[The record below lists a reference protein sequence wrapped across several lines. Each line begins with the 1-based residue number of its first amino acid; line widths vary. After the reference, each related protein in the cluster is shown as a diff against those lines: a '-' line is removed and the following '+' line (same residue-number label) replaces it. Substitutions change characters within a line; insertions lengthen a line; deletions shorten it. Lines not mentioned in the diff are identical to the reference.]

1 MEVHCMIEKNKYNPV
16 IVQSND
22 LIEAFYDSDLT
33 PTEHK
38 VIRYAASKIKDSPE
52 MFPTVSFDVKEF
64 LEAGGIK
71 SNNHHKRIE
80 NIGDELSRKR
90 IKLKNDSKVGWF
102 PWLSSMIYEGGTVT
116 FTFNILLKD
125 LLLELEGRF
134 TKYNYRYISDMRSSY
149 SIRLYELLKQYAP
162 IGKRKFRVDELKRML
177 GVENKYPSYG
187 QFKQRVLNQ
196 AEKELNKKG
205 SLTFSYEEIKKG
217 RKVYELVFFIKATE
231 KQLTLNDFS
240 PSVEE
245 QTFIEDVSILL
256 EKNQLAI
263 NKDVIRNWHQY
274 SFDLVSQT
282 IHEVKSHD
290 MRHPSAYITKVLK
303 NKHADFL
310 DLKKNIK
317 SDDEKVK
324 ELIRIFINLKKTGN
338 IMPGWFIKDKFVEY
352 AKDRYSLTE
361 IEDMWHNNKVYIEEK
376 INSD

>member
-1 MEVHCMIEKNKYNPV
+1 MEVHCMTEKNKYNPV

-64 LEAGGIK
+64 LEAGGIR

-125 LLLELEGRF
+125 LLLELEGSF

-162 IGKRKFRVDELKRML
+162 IGKRKFRIDDLKRML

-205 SLTFSYEEIKKG
+205 GLTFSFEEIKKG
-217 RKVYELVFFIKATE
+217 RKVHEIVFFISVNE
-231 KQLTLNDFS
+231 KQLTLTDFM
-240 PSVEE
+240 PSAEE
-245 QTFIEDVSILL
+245 QEFLESISVLL
-256 EKNQLAI
+256 EKNQLAVS
-263 NKDVIRNWHQY
+263 DEVIRSWHQY
-274 SFDLVSQT
+274 SYDLVYQT
-282 IHEVKSHD
+282 INEVKGQD
-290 MRHPSAYITKVLK
+290 MRHPAAYITAVLK
-303 NKHADFL
+303 NKRKEFL
-310 DLKKNIK
+310 DLSENIK

-324 ELIRIFINLKKTGN
+324 KFINDFINLKRSRE
-338 IMPGWFIKDKFVEY
+338 IQPDWFIKQKFVTY
-352 AKDRYSLTE
+352 AKEHYSDTE
-361 IEDMWHNNKVYIEEK
+361 IEDMWNDNKAYIEK
-376 INSD
+376 QIYIK